1 MFGCVFIRT
10 MGDDDDADDDGE
22 DGVGRRRNKKYNEN
36 NKTEYMLWN
45 IYTFHGGDL
54 VGQNK

>member
-1 MFGCVFIRT
+1 MRIHIQT

-22 DGVGRRRNKKYNEN
+22 DGVGTRRRKKYNEN